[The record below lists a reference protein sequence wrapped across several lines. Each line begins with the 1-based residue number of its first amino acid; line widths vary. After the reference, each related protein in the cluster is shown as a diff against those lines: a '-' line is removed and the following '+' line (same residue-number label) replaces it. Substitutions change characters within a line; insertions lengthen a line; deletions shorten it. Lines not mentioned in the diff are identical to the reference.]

1 MGIFIFYN
9 AEFLRKRI
17 FWDRNFSDQKLPTE
31 SFIMQSSFA
40 NECFGIAEKSEY
52 LLFFQNFPIFGSSK
66 IFVCEGTLHD
76 KAFRRECLIQKG
88 AIPKHQFAKELCI
101 IKYENF
107 NLVAINF
114 FDMLLPR
121 TRLKMTNGHTRNRNL
136 ERICI

>member
-1 MGIFIFYN
+1 MGIFIFYS

-17 FWDRNFSDQKLPTE
+17 FWDRNFSDQTLSTE

-40 NECFGIAEKSEY
+40 NECFGIAERSGFSQTFR
-52 LLFFQNFPIFGSSK
+52 FFGDPK
-66 IFVCEGTLHD
+66 TFVCEGTLHD
-76 KAFRRECLIQKG
+76 KAFRRECLIQKA

-114 FDMLLPR
+114 FEMLLPR
-121 TRLKMTNGHTRNRNL
+121 TRLKMTNGHTRNTNL
-136 ERICI
+136 ERIWI